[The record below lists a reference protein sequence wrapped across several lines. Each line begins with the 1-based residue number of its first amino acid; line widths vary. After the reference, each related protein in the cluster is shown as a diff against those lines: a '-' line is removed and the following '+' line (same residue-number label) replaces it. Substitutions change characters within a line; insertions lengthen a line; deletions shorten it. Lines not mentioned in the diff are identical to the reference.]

1 MSSRTG
7 TGCLDR
13 TDRLAIQLAA
23 ASLCAA
29 VAAASAQESP
39 APPALAATSA
49 AAAAPAPVAAS
60 GPAWARA
67 QCVAAL
73 ETQTEGLAQ
82 RVKAGE
88 TALTETLRLRLRAGA
103 AFIGQAWLE
112 GERDEQRSK
121 ALLQQ
126 ARLAQ
131 QGLPAEELAAR
142 QERCALQGEK
152 LLSESNMF
160 SRAAVSRLA
169 ERRMKKLLGG

>member
-1 MSSRTG
+1 MVHALSTWSLASP
-7 TGCLDR
+7 CLA
-13 TDRLAIQLAA
+13 LATAA
-23 ASLCAA
+23 TLLCAG
-29 VAAASAQESP
+29 AASAQVQEIPASP
-39 APPALAATSA
+39 AP
-49 AAAAPAPVAAS
+49 APAAVAPS

-103 AFIGQAWLE
+103 AFIGQAWLD

-126 ARLAQ
+126 ARQAQ
-131 QGLPAEELAAR
+131 EGLPADELAAR
-142 QERCALQGEK
+142 QERCAQLGEK
-152 LLSESNMF
+152 LLAESNMF